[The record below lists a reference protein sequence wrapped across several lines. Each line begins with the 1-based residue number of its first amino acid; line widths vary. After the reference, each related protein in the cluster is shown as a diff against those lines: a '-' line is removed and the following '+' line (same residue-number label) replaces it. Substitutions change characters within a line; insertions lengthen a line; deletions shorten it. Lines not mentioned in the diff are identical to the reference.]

1 MMVVQ
6 NARVRP
12 QRRTGHGLEV
22 VAVSVAV
29 DVRQVTVRYGST
41 LVLDGIDLQIPEG
54 AAVALVGENGSGKST
69 LLRCVTGLQEPS
81 AGDISV
87 FGTAPGCGATFWRH
101 VATTGESPS
110 WYQGLTVR
118 EHLDLVRVVNGGDPG
133 DGHIDELCVT
143 LGLIG
148 LCDSLPSTLSSG
160 QRQRFLL
167 AATLV
172 RPSRLLVLDEPEQR
186 LDARIKGAIAAHL
199 RMYVQAGGT
208 LVMAS
213 HDDGFR
219 AGVGAGEV
227 VLSRPEV

>member
-1 MMVVQ
+1 MT
-6 NARVRP
+6 A
-12 QRRTGHGLEV
+12 
-22 VAVSVAV
+22 AV

-41 LVLDGIDLQIPEG
+41 LVLDSIDLRISEG

-69 LLRCVTGLQEPS
+69 LLRCVTGLQEPT

-87 FGTAPGCGATFWRH
+87 FAAAPGRGADFWRQ
-101 VATTGESPS
+101 VATTVESPS

-118 EHLDLVRVVNGGDPG
+118 EHLDLVRVVNGGDPD
-133 DGHIDELCVT
+133 DGHIAELCVT
-143 LGLIG
+143 LGLTG
-148 LCDSLPSTLSSG
+148 LSDSLPSTLSSG

-186 LDARIKGAIAAHL
+186 LDTRIKGAVAAYL
-199 RMYVQAGGT
+199 RSYVATGGT

-219 AGVGAGEV
+219 VSVGAGEF
-227 VLSRPEV
+227 VLIRPGAE

>member
-1 MMVVQ
+1 MTVV
-6 NARVRP
+6 
-12 QRRTGHGLEV
+12 
-22 VAVSVAV
+22 V

-41 LVLDGIDLQIPEG
+41 LVLDRIDLQVPEG
-54 AAVALVGENGSGKST
+54 SAVALVGENGVGKST

-81 AGDISV
+81 DGDISV
-87 FGTAPGCGATFWRH
+87 FTAVPGRGADFWRQ
-101 VATTGESPS
+101 VATTVESPS

-118 EHLDLVRVVNGGDPG
+118 EHLDLVRVVNGGDPD
-133 DGHIDELCVT
+133 DGHIAELCVT
-143 LGLIG
+143 LGLAG
-148 LCDSLPSTLSSG
+148 LSDSLPSTLSSG

-186 LDARIKGAIAAHL
+186 LDTRIKGAVAAHL
-199 RMYVQAGGT
+199 RAYVAAGGT

-219 AGVGAGEV
+219 VGVGASAV
-227 VLSRPEV
+227 VLIRPEAE